1 MTENSKLK
9 DLIIDLKDAVNRL
22 DYEILI
28 EQNVNSV
35 RAQNLLQEIIC
46 AVWSIRVEINNL

>member
-1 MTENSKLK
+1 VTENSKLK
-9 DLIIDLKDAVNRL
+9 DLVIDLKDAVNRL

-28 EQNVNSV
+28 EQNVKSV

-46 AVWSIRVEINNL
+46 AVWSIRVEINNP

>member
-9 DLIIDLKDAVNRL
+9 DLVIDLKDAVNRL

-28 EQNVNSV
+28 EQNVKSV

-46 AVWSIRVEINNL
+46 AVWSIRVEINNP

>member
-1 MTENSKLK
+1 MAENSKLK

-22 DYEILI
+22 DYEVLI
-28 EQNVNSV
+28 EQNVKSV

-46 AVWSIRVEINNL
+46 TVWSIRVEINNP